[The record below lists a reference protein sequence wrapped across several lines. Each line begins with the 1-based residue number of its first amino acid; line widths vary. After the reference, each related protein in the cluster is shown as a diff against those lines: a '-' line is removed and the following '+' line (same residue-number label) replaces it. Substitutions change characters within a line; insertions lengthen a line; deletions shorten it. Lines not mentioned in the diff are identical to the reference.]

1 MRFVIAFLLFACT
14 LTRAAEPP
22 IYWLLWF
29 DTEDYIEPSAD
40 DAALRLA
47 QELTQRGVRATFKIV
62 GEKARVLEQ
71 RGRTDVLRALAAHD
85 IGYHSNNHSIHPAPA
100 EYLAE
105 MGLLDGASEFNRRE
119 EQGLRDL
126 QRLFGVT
133 PSCYGQPGNSWAPQ
147 SNLALR
153 QWGVPVYMDDG
164 GQVGFDQQPFW
175 YGGLL
180 YVFNLG
186 ANTVRTGLD
195 DPATLDAA
203 NKKFDAAVAN
213 LRQRGGGVIQT
224 YYHPTEFVTTEF
236 WDGVNFRHGAN
247 PERAAWQLPRKRTP
261 ESSAQ
266 AYKLFLAFVDHVRQT
281 PGVRIITARDMPQ
294 FFNARDAAAPRPI
307 ARRLAD
313 SINVHQGY
321 SPADLLLSLL
331 GLPAGH
337 VDGPLRRVHTN
348 YAATEI
354 PRAAWTRAVTG
365 AAHFIRETNRL
376 PDSIF
381 IGSQRLSLPD
391 FAATLAGDEQRG
403 AVVTVRRGRLDME
416 KRIGTDAAK
425 LYDWVIHPK
434 GFAPEGLLELA
445 RLQAWTLKPAR
456 LR

>member
-1 MRFVIAFLLFACT
+1 MKVLVAFLLFACA
-14 LTRAAEPP
+14 LTRAADPP

-29 DTEDYIEPSAD
+29 DTEDYIEPTSD
-40 DAALRLA
+40 DASLRLA

-85 IGYHSNNHSIHPAPA
+85 IGYHSNYHSIHPAPA

-105 MGLLDGASEFNRRE
+105 MGMLDGAAEFARRE

-133 PSCYGQPGNSWAPQ
+133 PSCYGQPGTSWAPQ
-147 SNLALR
+147 ANLALR

-164 GQVGFDQQPFW
+164 SHVSFDHQPFW

-180 YVFNLG
+180 YIYNLG
-186 ANTVRTGLD
+186 PNTMRTGLD
-195 DPATLDAA
+195 DHGSLDAA
-203 NKKFDAAVAN
+203 KKKFDDAVAG
-213 LRQRGGGVIQT
+213 LRQRGGVVQT

-247 PERAAWQLPRKRTP
+247 PERADWKLPKKRTA

-281 PGVRIITARDMPQ
+281 PGVHIVTARDIPQ
-294 FFNARDAAAPRPI
+294 FFNSRDAAAPMPV
-307 ARRLAD
+307 ARRLAA
-313 SINVHQGY
+313 SIDAHDGY
-321 SPADLLLSLL
+321 SAADQLLSLL
-331 GLPAGH
+331 GVSAGY
-337 VDGPLRRVHTN
+337 VDGPLRRVASNVT
-348 YAATEI
+348 AAEI
-354 PRAAWTRAVTG
+354 PRAAWKRAVED
-365 AAHFIRETNRL
+365 AVDFIQKTHRL
-376 PDSIF
+376 PDSVA

-391 FAATLAGDEQRG
+391 FAATLA
-403 AVVTVRRGRLDME
+403 AVGPGGSTVAVRRGRLDME

-425 LYDWVIHPK
+425 LYDWVIHPE
-434 GFAPEGLLELA
+434 GFAPNNLLELA